1 MASSKHLINE
11 PPILVMPSLAKKLGL
26 NEAIVLQQLHYWV
39 QKSMNVRDGRAWVY
53 NTTKEWAEQF
63 PFWSEDT
70 IKRTMRGLRDKG
82 IVVTANY
89 NQMAM
94 DRTLWYSIDYEALDA
109 IVRNDTPISADCT
122 DRKVQ
127 DAPTNN
133 HRLLPETNNT
143 VVVVEGRT
151 LGDVFQCW
159 SNITKGTFNSLDSD
173 TVKDLVDTHGAEAV
187 YQAMTDA
194 NLQGK
199 RTLAY
204 VHGILR
210 NRQNGTEKPQ
220 QQQGHYNGQRKSK
233 VENSLDAVRT
243 AFAMMR
249 EQGMIDEGETDAE
262 G

>member
-1 MASSKHLINE
+1 MLTSSKLLINE
-11 PPILVMPSLAKKLGL
+11 PPILIQPSLAKLLGL

-70 IKRTMRGLRDKG
+70 IKRTMRNLRDKG

-89 NQMAM
+89 NQLAM

-109 IVRNDTPISADCT
+109 IVQNNTPISADCT
-122 DRKVQ
+122 SGKVQ
-127 DAPTNN
+127 DASTNN
-133 HRLLPETNNT
+133 HRLLPETNKD
-143 VVVVEGRT
+143 VVVEGRT

-220 QQQGHYNGQRKSK
+220 RQQYNGNGRKSK

-249 EQGMIDEGETDAE
+249 EQGMIDDGDTNEGQ
-262 G
+262 